1 MLDGVAVTCHAAFS
15 LTCTVLVG
23 VLGIYFPRLGSSSGL
38 WMEITWSSLESPPN
52 LSLRTRPCSGSARNP
67 VPCSG
72 RDVSRC
78 GGPCRA
84 VAVDSDPARSCPP
97 RRPGA
102 PDGRTAACVPLQP
115 QGVWPAGLPPVRSP
129 FALAPSPWETNLC
142 HLRQVAEEGGTQ
154 IANAAPGH
162 LLGRLVPGQP
172 RVVPLHSW

>member
-102 PDGRTAACVPLQP
+102 PDGPHGCVCAFATSGGVAGRPAASQVSLCSDPL
-115 QGVWPAGLPPVRSP
+115 S
-129 FALAPSPWETNLC
+129 
-142 HLRQVAEEGGTQ
+142 
-154 IANAAPGH
+154 
-162 LLGRLVPGQP
+162 LGNK
-172 RVVPLHSW
+172 PLSLEASC

>member
-1 MLDGVAVTCHAAFS
+1 MCLGVGDLA
-15 LTCTVLVG
+15 
-23 VLGIYFPRLGSSSGL
+23 GL
-38 WMEITWSSLESPPN
+38 WPLTP
-52 LSLRTRPCSGSARNP
+52 TRLAAARLA
-67 VPCSG
+67 
-72 RDVSRC
+72 
-78 GGPCRA
+78 GP
-84 VAVDSDPARSCPP
+84 
-97 RRPGA
+97 GLQT
-102 PDGRTAACVPLQP
+102 GRTAACVPLQP